1 MTHLAG
7 NPLEVGGNGDPVRT
21 ATYEES
27 NAISLLGYYNLVH
40 LQDLGEKIRNLTSI
54 IRNSYSLFVEGSI
67 TKACETWLERWRL
80 ALEYGIEC
88 PWHDTILK
96 GSDLLRRRVGQQDLW
111 GPMTEFIEMTVDSEL
126 ERDCKGRIGQWIG
139 VIMKIVNK
147 MGNDNPGAVDN
158 AIAKQQLASMNALVA
173 VSTPSQPSSQNKG
186 HTGRGSWTCGAA
198 GCNSFIPDDVKVA
211 HQKKKGDQRK
221 IHPNSVENPDT
232 ILCTEHHDKF
242 VAGTDIKLKSGDNKW
257 RPGDAQQSG
266 QQNQTAEQK
275 LKAFEKKEEEK
286 QRKKRVKNQARRA
299 RVKAKKADASAAESA
314 QKSEQQSEQKKA
326 TTSDTSSLNELM
338 GAITLLQGAGLV
350 VKGADASPVI
360 ETPIEAEQAEAKQ
373 VKIDSSDP
381 MIKLAM
387 SLTQA
392 AAK

>member
-1 MTHLAG
+1 MSMKRESEIRRATMSGTEIDGSGTLST
-7 NPLEVGGNGDPVRT
+7 DP
-21 ATYEES
+21 
-27 NAISLLGYYNLVH
+27 N
-40 LQDLGEKIRNLTSI
+40 
-54 IRNSYSLFVEGSI
+54 
-67 TKACETWLERWRL
+67 
-80 ALEYGIEC
+80 
-88 PWHDTILK
+88 
-96 GSDLLRRRVGQQDLW
+96 
-111 GPMTEFIEMTVDSEL
+111 
-126 ERDCKGRIGQWIG
+126 
-139 VIMKIVNK
+139 
-147 MGNDNPGAVDN
+147 
-158 AIAKQQLASMNALVA
+158 
-173 VSTPSQPSSQNKG
+173 
-186 HTGRGSWTCGAA
+186 
-198 GCNSFIPDDVKVA
+198 
-211 HQKKKGDQRK
+211 
-221 IHPNSVENPDT
+221 
-232 ILCTEHHDKF
+232 DKF
-242 VAGTDIKLKSGDNKW
+242 GLQLSKLARDFSLNSAW